1 MCLPAADGW
10 GVPWQV
16 VRIRPRA
23 KGCPVMAVRVYLGG
37 CPGGTQRDDLRRRGR
52 VQRHRWRLLAHSAS
66 VLGRTEGSGGASRR
80 QVRGVQPVTRTA
92 LVSNADAGP
101 AVCRVPPRDRNALP
115 LRRGRPAHP
124 GHQGGTGG
132 KRPRNAS
139 RLRAAQ
145 QRPVLQRRIRADL
158 GMTAGLAAWWQHN
171 RAAGNEVITVGG
183 QSPSFPSR

>member
-1 MCLPAADGW
+1 VARVVAELAWPRPSRVYRPRAAA

-92 LVSNADAGP
+92 LVSNADTGP
-101 AVCRVPPRDRNALP
+101 AVCRVPPRDRDALP

-145 QRPVLQRRIRADL
+145 QRPVLRRQDPRRPRDDGRAC
-158 GMTAGLAAWWQHN
+158 GLVAAQQ
-171 RAAGNEVITVGG
+171 GCG
-183 QSPSFPSR
+183 